1 VLYLKNNGSTSI
13 IYLNLID
20 TLDDN
25 ALVTPGWSWLIN
37 FTNDFTKESYQVLQI
52 LNQSAFRLG
61 NTNMV
66 KMPITVDDT
75 GVPKATYQ
83 KIVLIDEGYYTYQIF
98 LQDSLTNVDIEAAE
112 VIRVVQNGKALI
124 YNTPEVEYRSEVDG
138 NPNNFIYVP

>member
-1 VLYLKNNGSTSI
+1 MLYLKNDGGTSI

-25 ALVTPGWSWLIN
+25 ALVTTGWSWLIN

-66 KMPITVDDT
+66 KMPITVDNT
-75 GVPKATYQ
+75 GFTKPLYQ
-83 KIVLIDEGYYTYQIF
+83 KIVLIDKGYYTYQIF
-98 LQDSLTNVDIEAAE
+98 LQDSLTNLDIEAAE
-112 VIRVVQNGKALI
+112 IVRVVQNGKALI
-124 YNTPEVEYRSEVDG
+124 YNNAEVDYRSEVDG